1 MITTPLCDLL
11 EIDHPIVQGPMGPWN
26 TVDLAAA
33 VSAAGGLGLV
43 GTTLRSIRALRED
56 VWLLRELTD
65 APFAIDLSDAPVGE
79 ALLCA
84 ALDLRPRAVVLGA
97 DHLPSLAARARAAGV
112 VVLHHATSARHA
124 VLAADAGTGVIAC
137 APALVAQVADAVAP
151 VPVVAAG
158 GIRDGRELASALTLG
173 AQGVCVGKAFLAAP
187 ESGLPGAWADS
198 AAEIVHA
205 IARDAERALGEELSR
220 RSALAG

>member
-1 MITTPLCDLL
+1 MLTTPLCDLL

-43 GTTLRSIRALRED
+43 GTTMRSIRTLRED
-56 VWLLRELTD
+56 VFLMRELTD
-65 APFAIDLSDAPVGE
+65 APFAIDLSPGPVDD

-84 ALDLRPRAVVLGA
+84 ALDLRPRAVVLGP
-97 DHLPSLAARARAAGV
+97 DHFPSLAARARAAGV

-124 VLAADAGTGVIAC
+124 VLAADAGAGVIAC

-151 VPVVAAG
+151 VPVVAVG
-158 GIRDGRELASALTLG
+158 GIHDGRELASALTLG
-173 AQGVCVGKAFLAAP
+173 AQGVCVGRALLAAP
-187 ESGLPGAWADS
+187 ESGAPDASADS
-198 AAEIVHA
+198 AAEIVEEIVEA
-205 IARDAERALGEELSR
+205 AERALVSELSR
-220 RSALAG
+220 RGALAG